1 MNLRRRIAVPITWA
15 LAVSVVLALAKQGAS
30 TGTAWSL
37 PYALALIMLFAAPWG
52 VAWLLRRPGFSSGN
66 PDDALSGVV
75 DSEWLALV
83 ARRTGYSVTIN
94 DTRRRLVWVN
104 DSFTRMTGY
113 SSGEALG
120 QLTSKLLYFEGT
132 DSSTIA
138 RVRASFAAGLG
149 LRFEILVRG
158 KDGRQ
163 WWLDTDARPLLDA
176 RGELHGWICI
186 QADITEQ
193 VRIREELQRS
203 ERKISFLAHH
213 DPLTGLA
220 NRLGFRARL
229 DDLLENI
236 SRTETRCA
244 VMLVDL
250 DRFKHV
256 NDTLGHETG
265 DKLLT
270 EVGRRILGSVRDT
283 DIVARLGGDEF
294 VVVIAGH
301 QPDVLQGVVA
311 KLCAQWCGNIDLSG
325 RLIYTS
331 ASVGVAVSPRDGTD
345 ASTLLKHADV
355 AMYAAKYQ
363 GGDSYRFFDSSMV
376 RSDDRLSLEVD
387 LRSAVARQE
396 LVLHYQPRVD
406 ALTGRPT
413 GIEGLVRWNHPAR
426 GLIAPGLF
434 IPIAEETGL
443 IETIGQWVLETACA
457 DLRKWLDQGGE
468 PLRMSIN
475 LSPLQLAR
483 EALADRIAAALALAR
498 IPSKLLEL
506 EVTESAA
513 MRWPELAERH
523 LARLKALGVTLS
535 IDDFG
540 TGHSSLSRLK
550 QLNVDCVKIDRSL
563 VNDCAV
569 DPYDGA
575 LCRATIAL
583 GRSLGLEVVAE
594 GVETQE
600 QWKFLAKE
608 NCTAIQGYL
617 IAPPMPA
624 ADVFAYLSAAL
635 EVPRLRGTA
644 KNRKILA

>member
-1 MNLRRRIAVPITWA
+1 
-15 LAVSVVLALAKQGAS
+15 
-30 TGTAWSL
+30 
-37 PYALALIMLFAAPWG
+37 
-52 VAWLLRRPGFSSGN
+52 
-66 PDDALSGVV
+66 
-75 DSEWLALV
+75 
-83 ARRTGYSVTIN
+83 
-94 DTRRRLVWVN
+94 
-104 DSFTRMTGY
+104 
-113 SSGEALG
+113 
-120 QLTSKLLYFEGT
+120 
-132 DSSTIA
+132 
-138 RVRASFAAGLG
+138 
-149 LRFEILVRG
+149 
-158 KDGRQ
+158 
-163 WWLDTDARPLLDA
+163 
-176 RGELHGWICI
+176 
-186 QADITEQ
+186 
-193 VRIREELQRS
+193 
-203 ERKISFLAHH
+203 
-213 DPLTGLA
+213 
-220 NRLGFRARL
+220 
-229 DDLLENI
+229 
-236 SRTETRCA
+236 
-244 VMLVDL
+244 
-250 DRFKHV
+250 
-256 NDTLGHETG
+256 
-265 DKLLT
+265 
-270 EVGRRILGSVRDT
+270 
-283 DIVARLGGDEF
+283 
-294 VVVIAGH
+294 
-301 QPDVLQGVVA
+301 
-311 KLCAQWCGNIDLSG
+311 
-325 RLIYTS
+325 
-331 ASVGVAVSPRDGTD
+331 
-345 ASTLLKHADV
+345 
-355 AMYAAKYQ
+355 MYAAKYQ

-413 GIEGLVRWNHPAR
+413 GIEGLVRWNHPTR

-443 IETIGQWVLETACA
+443 IEAIGQWVLETACA

-506 EVTESAA
+506 EITESAA

-617 IAPPMPA
+617 IARPMPA

-644 KNRKILA
+644 MNRKILG